1 MTAFDARLRILGQR
15 GFPLG
20 VEVDLT
26 DERMVVTNGGQQI
39 ADWSFN
45 DIAIYPTAS
54 GYRIDAEGEEVIL
67 NVTDPKRFA
76 AEIGDKVRQL

>member
-26 DERMVVTNGGQQI
+26 EERMVVTNEGNHI

-67 NVTDPKRFA
+67 NVTDTKRFA

>member
-1 MTAFDARLRILGQR
+1 MTAFDARLRIIGQR

-26 DERMVVTNGGQQI
+26 EERMLVTNGDTAI

-67 NVTDPKRFA
+67 NVIDSKRFA
-76 AEIGDKVRQL
+76 AAIGDKVREI

>member
-1 MTAFDARLRILGQR
+1 MTAFDARLRIIGEK

-26 DERMVVTNGGQQI
+26 DERMVVTTHGNPI
-39 ADWSFN
+39 AEWSFN

-54 GYRIDAEGEEVIL
+54 GYRVDAEGEEVIL
-67 NVTDPKRFA
+67 NFTDSKGFA
-76 AEIGDKVRQL
+76 TAIAGKVREL

>member
-1 MTAFDARLRILGQR
+1 MTAFDARLRILGET

-26 DERMVVTNGGQQI
+26 DERMVVTTGGNPI
-39 ADWSFN
+39 ADWSLH

-54 GYRIDAEGEEVIL
+54 GYRVDAEGEEVIL
-67 NVTDPKRFA
+67 NFTDSKGFA
-76 AEIGDKVRQL
+76 SAIADKVRQL